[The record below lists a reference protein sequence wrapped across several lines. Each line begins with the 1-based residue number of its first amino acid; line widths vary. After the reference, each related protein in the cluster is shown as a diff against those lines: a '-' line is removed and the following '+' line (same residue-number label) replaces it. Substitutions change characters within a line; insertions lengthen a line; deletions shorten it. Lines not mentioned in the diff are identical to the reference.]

1 MAQRTR
7 AATWQRFQTL
17 TLSCGVKL
25 CCVMLVLCCS
35 DCTALPF
42 GRHLLL
48 RSEERTA
55 RDKRQSMA
63 RWSQWY
69 NTDRPWNGEGDF
81 ETVDQIQQRQQ
92 ICPFGQEVSSCQCRV
107 TQSTDIF
114 DCYTYN
120 RSQVDILFQPCTKF
134 GIICLNRQQPGG
146 RQCQDYELRFL
157 CTDIPDDSPGGSS
170 YLLSFDLKVYIILAA
185 VPLMIFALR
194 ILWFCIR
201 RCQRKQQQR
210 HRRESNVSDST
221 ASSSY
226 NEDEA
231 FTSSLANP
239 PPSYSDLFG
248 QNPPQVFAIS
258 TGIVGECSL
267 CRHRGT
273 ALVNLEN
280 PRPTSRADDSQRVIP
295 PSGDTGDEVLAA
307 PAPGDSPQSSQSLR
321 TTLDRTENVPDNT
334 PTTASP
340 EERNTPQVDFS
351 HFACACPCHTF
362 QFITSGQDN
371 PAFAADCEPKLGPGM
386 HKPVFS
392 FFRVDTSA
400 SFLSVTESLPDY
412 EQALQLL
419 NEGSQCS
426 PLGEE
431 RRQID

>member
-1 MAQRTR
+1 MPVCSQKNHRHSNIQAYRHVTRTH
-7 AATWQRFQTL
+7 AHTYTK
-17 TLSCGVKL
+17 S
-25 CCVMLVLCCS
+25 
-35 DCTALPF
+35 
-42 GRHLLL
+42 
-48 RSEERTA
+48 
-55 RDKRQSMA
+55 
-63 RWSQWY
+63 
-69 NTDRPWNGEGDF
+69 
-81 ETVDQIQQRQQ
+81 
-92 ICPFGQEVSSCQCRV
+92 
-107 TQSTDIF
+107 
-114 DCYTYN
+114 YTY
-120 RSQVDILFQPCTKF
+120 RD
-134 GIICLNRQQPGG
+134 
-146 RQCQDYELRFL
+146 ELTFVSGLIMIANYTVNFVLRL
-157 CTDIPDDSPGGSS
+157 DIPDDSPGGSS

-221 ASSSY
+221 TSSSY

-258 TGIVGECSL
+258 SRIVGECSL

-280 PRPTSRADDSQRVIP
+280 PRPTSRADDSQRVISP
-295 PSGDTGDEVLAA
+295 PGDAGDEVLAA

-321 TTLDRTENVPDNT
+321 TMLDRTENVADNT
-334 PTTASP
+334 PTAAAP

-400 SFLSVTESLPDY
+400 SFLSVTDSLPDY